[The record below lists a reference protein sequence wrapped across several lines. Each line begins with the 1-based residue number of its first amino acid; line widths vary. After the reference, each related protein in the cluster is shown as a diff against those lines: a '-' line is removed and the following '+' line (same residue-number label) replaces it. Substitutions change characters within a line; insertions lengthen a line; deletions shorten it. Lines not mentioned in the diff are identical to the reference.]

1 MMRAIAIPLL
11 ALFAA
16 CGPDP
21 IDGLPDGPIPPEGVI
36 LLAPQDL
43 EVTIVDGAIITQD
56 YTATLVKP
64 DGDQADVTDEAVFS
78 LLNTQYGLWNDSQ
91 LSITGQGSGPTRVQA
106 MARGAD
112 GDTGLTVFVEQT
124 IVDPGVDPG
133 VPDQFD
139 NATNDPSL
147 APTVVYPPNNIL
159 VPPNLGQFD
168 VHWAAAGGANV
179 FEVRMKNQYVD
190 IKRYTIGDDPGQ
202 PFWTVLQPSQWYPI
216 ASSRQQLTLSLSGLN
231 TNDPTRRGS
240 AAEQKI
246 DVTNEGAQG
255 GIYYWTTSF
264 PQGIFRYDIAT
275 PEVPPAPYFP
285 AGSEP
290 GGQGNCMGCHAL
302 SRDGKRIALTI
313 DSGEGR
319 GTVMNVADRAVLV
332 PFDTNSQRW
341 NFATFNA
348 DGNKLATVFQGAM
361 VLRSAEGGAVLSSIP
376 NSPGTTATHPEF
388 SPDGTKL
395 VNVEGVSRIYDFEVY
410 DGSIVTRSFDDTTNT
425 FGATQTLVTAGTDG
439 LQNYYPSYS
448 PDGQWIV
455 FTRTGGTSYNSVDA
469 ETWVVKADGSAPP
482 IKLQIAG
489 LPNGSLTNSW
499 ARWVPYGQTFGEANE
514 PMFYLTFSTTRP
526 FGVRIPGGGL
536 PQIWMT
542 PFFPAKAEAGQDP
555 SGQAFRVPFQNVGT
569 SNHIAQWTQAIVVL
583 Q

>member
-1 MMRAIAIPLL
+1 MMRAIAFPLL
-11 ALFAA
+11 TLFVA
-16 CGPDP
+16 CGEDP
-21 IDGLPDGPIPPEGVI
+21 IDGLPDGPIPPEGLIVLDPRDI
-36 LLAPQDL
+36 
-43 EVTIVDGAIITQD
+43 EVTIVDGAIVTQS
-56 YTATLVKP
+56 YVATLVEP
-64 DGDQADVTDEAVFS
+64 DGDQADVTEEAVFTLRDS
-78 LLNTQYGLWNDSQ
+78 NYGTWNAET
-91 LSITGQGSGPTRVQA
+91 LSVTGQGSGPTRVQA
-106 MARGAD
+106 TARGAN
-112 GDTGLTVFVEQT
+112 GDTGLTVYVKQT
-124 IVDPGVDPG
+124 LVDPGVDPG
-133 VPDQFD
+133 VPGQFEG
-139 NATNDPSL
+139 ATTDPSL
-147 APTVVYPPNNIL
+147 APLVVYPPDNIL

-168 VHWAAAGGANV
+168 VHWTTSTANV
-179 FEVRMKNQYVD
+179 FEIRMSNQYVD
-190 IKRYTIGDDPGQ
+190 IKRYTVGDLPGQ
-202 PFWTVLQPSQWYPI
+202 SYWTVLQPSQWYPI
-216 ASSRQQLTLSLSGLN
+216 ASSRQQLSLEVSGLN
-231 TNDPTRRGS
+231 TNDPTKRGN
-240 AAEQKI
+240 AAVQHV

-255 GIYYWTTSF
+255 GIYYWTTSS

-285 AGSEP
+285 AGQEP

-319 GTVMNVADRAVLV
+319 GTVMNVADRSVLV
-332 PFDTNSQRW
+332 PFDTNAQRW

-348 DGNKLATVFQGAM
+348 DASKLVTVFQGAM
-361 VLRSAEGGAVLSSIP
+361 VLRTAEGGTVLTTIP
-376 NSPGTTATHPEF
+376 NTAGTTATHPEL
-388 SPDGTKL
+388 SPDGSRL

-410 DGSIVTRSFDDTTNT
+410 DGSIVTRTFDDTTNT
-425 FGATQTLVTAGTDG
+425 FGATQTLVAAGADG

-455 FTRTGGTSYNSVDA
+455 FTRTGGTSYNSFDA
-469 ETWVVKADGSAPP
+469 ETWVVKADGSQPP

-489 LPNGSLTNSW
+489 LPQGSLTNSW
-499 ARWVPYGQTFGEANE
+499 ARWVPFGQSFGASGE
-514 PMFYLTFSTTRP
+514 PMFYLTFSSTRP

-555 SGQAFRVPFQNVGT
+555 SGQAFRVPFQSVAT

>member
-1 MMRAIAIPLL
+1 MMRAIAFPVL

-16 CGPDP
+16 CGPEP
-21 IDGLPDGPIPPEGVI
+21 INGLPDGPIPPEGVI
-36 LLAPQDL
+36 LLEPVDL
-43 EVTIVDGAIITQD
+43 EVTIIDGAVITQP
-56 YTATLVKP
+56 YAATLVTP
-64 DGDQADVTDEAVFS
+64 DGDQADVTDEAVYS
-78 LLNTQYGLWNDSQ
+78 LRDSNYGNWNAET
-91 LSITGQGSGPTRVQA
+91 LSVTGQGSGPTRVQA
-106 MARGAD
+106 MARGAS
-112 GDTGLTVFVEQT
+112 GDTGLTVFVKQT
-124 IVDPGVDPG
+124 LVDPGVDPG
-133 VPDQFD
+133 VPGQFD
-139 NATNDPSL
+139 GATNDPSL
-147 APTVVYPPNNIL
+147 APLVVYPPDNIL

-168 VHWAAAGGANV
+168 VHWTTSTANV
-179 FEVRMKNQYVD
+179 FEVRMSNQYVD
-190 IKRYTIGDDPGQ
+190 IKRYTVGDLPGQ
-202 PFWTVLQPSQWYPI
+202 NYWTVLQPSQWYPI
-216 ASSRQQLTLSLSGLN
+216 ASSRQQLSLEVSGLN
-231 TNDPTRRGS
+231 TNDPTKRGN
-240 AAEQKI
+240 AAVQHV

-255 GIYYWTTSF
+255 GIYYWTTSS

-285 AGSEP
+285 AGQEP

-319 GTVMNVADRAVLV
+319 GTVMNVADRSVLV
-332 PFDTNSQRW
+332 PFDTNAQRW

-348 DGNKLATVFQGAM
+348 DASKLVTVFQGAM
-361 VLRSAEGGAVLSSIP
+361 VLRSAEGGAVLTNIP
-376 NSPGTTATHPEF
+376 NTGGTTATHPEL
-388 SPDGTKL
+388 SPDGSRL

-410 DGSIVTRSFDDTTNT
+410 DGSIVTRTFDDTTNT
-425 FGATQTLVTAGTDG
+425 FGATQTLVAAGTDG

-455 FTRTGGTSYNSVDA
+455 FTRTGGTSYNSFDA
-469 ETWVVKADGSAPP
+469 ETWVVKADGSQPP

-489 LPNGSLTNSW
+489 LPQGSLTNSW
-499 ARWVPYGQTFGEANE
+499 ARWVPFGQTFGASGE
-514 PMFYLTFSTTRP
+514 PMFYLTFSSTRT

-555 SGQAFRVPFQNVGT
+555 SGQAFRVPFQDVAT